1 LGYTSKEQALSF
13 MDERLPAILADW
25 DLMMARPGGAG

>member
-1 LGYTSKEQALSF
+1 MKEQALTYL
-13 MDERLPAILADW
+13 DERLLAILADW